1 MNYGSV
7 HNYFERL
14 VFDEIA
20 MNSTRYGIAS
30 PDILEDIACVAL
42 NRLPPRYIRH
52 DIDLA
57 FYLTSQEREQ
67 IEASVREAVREAANY
82 VLSRNRAREF
92 SAQQEPQVA

>member
-20 MNSTRYGIAS
+20 MNAARYHIST

-57 FYLTSQEREQ
+57 FYLTSQERES
-67 IEASVREAVREAANY
+67 IEASVREAVRDAASY
-82 VLSRNRAREF
+82 VLARNRVREYNA
-92 SAQQEPQVA
+92 AQESQVA

>member
-20 MNSTRYGIAS
+20 INAARYQVST

-57 FYLTSQEREQ
+57 FYLTSQERES
-67 IEASVREAVREAANY
+67 IEASVRDAVRDAANY
-82 VLSRNRAREF
+82 VLARSRVREYNA
-92 SAQQEPQVA
+92 AQESQVA

>member
-20 MNSTRYGIAS
+20 MNAARYLIST

-57 FYLTSQEREQ
+57 FYLTSQERES
-67 IEASVREAVREAANY
+67 IEASVRDAVRDAANY
-82 VLSRNRAREF
+82 VLARSRVREYNA
-92 SAQQEPQVA
+92 AQESQVA